1 FNQGDS
7 YGGVTISV
15 NNKELFVTVCKPVG
29 EGYRNCDIFRTHYD
43 NHMDF
48 GSGMEVWEWTGLED
62 LGPAINTPDGWESQ
76 PSLSADGRTLYFATV
91 REGSRGT
98 DIYSSTR

>member
-1 FNQGDS
+1 MAKDVEELTESRRASMEVIFDWARPFPDPFNQGDS

-15 NNKELFVTVCKPVG
+15 NNKELFVTVQAGG

-48 GSGMEVWEWTGLED
+48 GSGMEVWSGL
-62 LGPAINTPDGWESQ
+62 A
-76 PSLSADGRTLYFATV
+76 
-91 REGSRGT
+91 
-98 DIYSSTR
+98 